1 MQCYF
6 YFMKLSAPRVGI
18 NPHFR
23 TLGTPL
29 TLFCST
35 GCPTASLFLFRTT
48 HRLCFALQVVRP
60 LLLSCFRQP
69 THTVLLYRLSGRFS
83 FPVSDNP
90 QTLFHSTGRPATST
104 FLFRAT
110 HRLCFALQVVQPS
123 ASFKQNRT

>member
-23 TLGTPL
+23 TLDTPL

-35 GCPTASLFLFRTT
+35 GCPAASLFLFRTT

-60 LLLSCFRQP
+60 LLFSCFRQP
-69 THTVLLYRLSGRFS
+69 TDSVLLYRSSGHFH
-83 FPVSDNP
+83 FLVSGNP
-90 QTLFHSTGRPATST
+90 QTLFHSTGCPAASL
-104 FLFRAT
+104 FLFQTT
-110 HRLCFALQVVQPS
+110 HRHCFALQVVQPS
-123 ASFKQNRT
+123 ASFKQN